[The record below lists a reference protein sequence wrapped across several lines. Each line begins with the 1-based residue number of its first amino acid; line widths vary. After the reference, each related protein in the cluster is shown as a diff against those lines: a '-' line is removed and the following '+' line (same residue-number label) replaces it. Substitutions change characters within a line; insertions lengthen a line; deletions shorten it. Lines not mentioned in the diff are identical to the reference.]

1 LLNESNESINRGTAP
16 TGTVQVPTVLYS
28 YYRATHSPTV
38 PVNTK
43 EYYEEEVSSFLDN
56 DNDEPSIMVLAV
68 RRDEYAVD
76 SVVSACVYTSV
87 I

>member
-1 LLNESNESINRGTAP
+1 
-16 TGTVQVPTVLYS
+16 
-28 YYRATHSPTV
+28 V

-43 EYYEEEVSSFLDN
+43 EYYEEGLSSFLDN